1 MLLYLKRKLKRRAI
15 VDDWGVVIGLL
26 GALSALATVIVLF
39 LKSRGENKTAASN
52 SKNALDA
59 RIDARVSS
67 QLESAWTRIDAME
80 GLVHDLEKRE
90 SRRTNAITRILRDIA
105 KQWPDTD
112 GPKLNP
118 IDIAEIEETI
128 PSAWI
133 KKNPSGTN

>member
-1 MLLYLKRKLKRRAI
+1 MLWLKQKPKGGLI
-15 VDDWGVVIGLL
+15 LDEWGVVIGLL
-26 GALSALATVIVLF
+26 GAISALATVVVLF
-39 LKSRGENKTAASN
+39 LKSRGENRAAVSN
-52 SKNALDA
+52 SKNALDE
-59 RIDARVSS
+59 RIDARVSA

-80 GLVHDLEKRE
+80 GLVRDLETRE
-90 SRRTNAITRILRDIA
+90 SRRTNSITRILRDIA
-105 KQWPDTD
+105 KQWPHLD